1 MPTAISVTGLS
12 KQFVLPHEKRDTL
25 KESVLHFL
33 RGRGLSRS
41 GAAGRGAG
49 TLGGRTYEKFNALE
63 DVNLQVEKGDFIGI
77 VGKNGSGKSTLL
89 KIIAGIYQAGS
100 GEVEVEGRVAPFLE
114 LGIGFQP
121 ELTAREN
128 IFINGTLLGM
138 TRKEIVRKFDDIVAF
153 AEVENFL
160 DLKIKNFSSGMR
172 ARLAF
177 AIAKEADADIYLC
190 DEVLAVGDAT
200 FQGKCIEVFKKWH
213 LDGKTIVLVTH
224 DSGRV
229 RELCNRAVVLESGR
243 LVFDGGA
250 AEAMDEYH
258 SHLKGHL

>member
-1 MPTAISVTGLS
+1 M
-12 KQFVLPHEKRDTL
+12 R
-25 KESVLHFL
+25 
-33 RGRGLSRS
+33 R
-41 GAAGRGAG
+41 
-49 TLGGRTYEKFNALE
+49 RTYERFSALDGVSLE
-63 DVNLQVEKGDFIGI
+63 VGKGDFIGI

-89 KIIAGIYQAGS
+89 KIIAGIYRAGD
-100 GEVEVEGRVAPFLE
+100 GEVHVDGSVAPFLE
-114 LGIGFQP
+114 LGIGFQQ

-138 TRKEIVRKFDDIVAF
+138 TRKEIMGKFDRIVSF

-190 DEVLAVGDAT
+190 DEVLAVGDAA
-200 FQGKCIEVFKKWH
+200 FQTKCIEVFKKWH
-213 LDGKTIVLVTH
+213 EEGKTIVLVTH

-229 RELCNRAVVLESGR
+229 RELCNRAVVLEKGR
-243 LVFDGGA
+243 LVFDGPAGDA
-250 AEAMDEYH
+250 VDEYERR
-258 SHLKGHL
+258 L

>member
-1 MPTAISVTGLS
+1 MPNAIRVNGVS
-12 KQFVLPHEKRDTL
+12 KRFVLPHEKRDTL
-25 KESVLHFL
+25 KESVIHFL
-33 RGRGLSRS
+33 RR
-41 GAAGRGAG
+41 
-49 TLGGRTYEKFNALE
+49 RTYEQFSAL
-63 DVNLQVEKGDFIGI
+63 DGVNLDIAKGDFIGI

-89 KIIAGIYQAGS
+89 KIIAGIYRAGD
-100 GEVEVEGRVAPFLE
+100 GEVHVDGSVAPFLE
-114 LGIGFQP
+114 LGIGFQQ

-138 TRKEIVRKFDDIVAF
+138 TRKEIVGKFDRIVSF

-190 DEVLAVGDAT
+190 DEVLAVGDAA
-200 FQGKCIEVFKKWH
+200 FQTKCIEVFKKWH
-213 LDGKTIVLVTH
+213 EEGKTIVLVTH

-229 RELCNRAVVLESGR
+229 RELCNRAVVLENGR
-243 LVFDGGA
+243 LVFDGTAGDA
-250 AEAMDEYH
+250 VDEYERR
-258 SHLKGHL
+258 L